1 MLKSRL
7 TAFSPS
13 RLLLRHHHLH
23 LLIWRLGQ
31 RVMWMWYDMYC
42 GNFNM
47 VCLTRT
53 NVNGSVV
60 CRNISCQQFNHADW
74 AIESLN
80 YIHIGQFLIYL
91 PCQHLVPIQEA
102 VLTFILLCNKKGSG
116 GWHCWSLVWG
126 LCFVSVWCVF
136 YYSILNYKD
145 VCSVILTKQL

>member
-102 VLTFILLCNKKGSG
+102 V
-116 GWHCWSLVWG
+116 WHLSCSATRKVAEVGTVGPLFGVYVLSQCGVYFLIAYWTIKM
-126 LCFVSVWCVF
+126 FV
-136 YYSILNYKD
+136 L
-145 VCSVILTKQL
+145 